1 MIIARM
7 IGILMLALV
16 GLVLTAEAA
25 EPRGAVPRSTQ
36 TAMGFGTATTL
47 SDSDGLNVR
56 GKGSRAIVWGTGY
69 GVIVRPHLAIG
80 AGPGKGSSF
89 GFSFGYAK

>member
-1 MIIARM
+1 MITARM
-7 IGILMLALV
+7 IGAAALLLLGLSLA
-16 GLVLTAEAA
+16 AQAK

-36 TAMGFGTATTL
+36 TAMGFGSAATL
-47 SDSDGLNVR
+47 SDSDGLHVR

-80 AGPGKGSSF
+80 AGAGKGTSF